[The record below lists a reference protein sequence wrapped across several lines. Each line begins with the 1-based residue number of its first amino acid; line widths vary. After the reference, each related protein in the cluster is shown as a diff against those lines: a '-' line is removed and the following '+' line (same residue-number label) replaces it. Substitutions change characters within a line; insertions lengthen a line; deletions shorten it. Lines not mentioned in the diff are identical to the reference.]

1 MSTSRNRAKRMI
13 CALTSAAA
21 AVSVALFVGVGTAH
35 ATIGVFPSEPHPWGV
50 TIYVQTDNPVDS
62 WCTYN
67 ADWFHR
73 PFYLPANQMA
83 HIDIHGIPLNREWN
97 VNVSCRN
104 GESWQGNIH
113 Y

>member
-1 MSTSRNRAKRMI
+1 MSTNHNRTKRAI

-21 AVSVALFVGVGTAH
+21 AVPVALFVGAGTAK
-35 ATIGVFPSEPHPWGV
+35 AAMQVFPSEPHPPAV
-50 TIYVQTDNPVDS
+50 LS
-62 WCTYN
+62 
-67 ADWFHR
+67 A
-73 PFYLPANQMA
+73 ANQMA
-83 HIDIHGIPLNREWN
+83 HIDIHGMPLDREWN